1 MTRPPLALLVIH
13 GIGSQQ
19 RGELLESCVAG
30 LQQTYPSATLLDR
43 SGTRITCQDIT
54 KRALD
59 EVRLTEGSW
68 VVHLYEVYW
77 ADILSGPQVDG
88 SFNKFLFEET
98 TWFPWLNW
106 TSGLLSPSEYSS
118 WLIGFRTAQMW
129 FLALAAT
136 IMYEIVPK
144 RLHSSVLD
152 QIVADVWNYTHSLGG
167 VLPTDSP
174 IHDTAPRILE
184 RVRHTAA
191 KAHLDGCRE
200 IQIVAHSLGTVI
212 AFNALTRYP
221 ASAVDNA
228 PMSITHLYT
237 IGSPLEK
244 FLFIWHRT
252 LRPSLRSPEIQLDG
266 QILASGHRIQWQNF
280 YSPLDM
286 VSGKLMR
293 FTEWGHVVNTR
304 LWGLGGLARA
314 HINYFRHPA
323 VLTALAAGLGGNPQ
337 PVKLPLVNRISW
349 YLIGVGENFLTPMM
363 VLVALLLGLL
373 VFLLFG
379 ALAGAIFGALLYG
392 ILGWLINPLLEN
404 FGVAITLADTVYW
417 TALTCAVFMIMGVVV
432 FTTKDGYRRAKTTH
446 QKFWR

>member
-1 MTRPPLALLVIH
+1 
-13 GIGSQQ
+13 
-19 RGELLESCVAG
+19 
-30 LQQTYPSATLLDR
+30 
-43 SGTRITCQDIT
+43 
-54 KRALD
+54 
-59 EVRLTEGSW
+59 
-68 VVHLYEVYW
+68 
-77 ADILSGPQVDG
+77 
-88 SFNKFLFEET
+88 
-98 TWFPWLNW
+98 LNW

-152 QIVADVWNYTHSLGG
+152 RIVADVWNYTHSLGC

-221 ASAVDNA
+221 ASAVDKA

-392 ILGWLINPLLEN
+392 IFGWLINPLLGN
-404 FGVAITLADTVYW
+404 FGVAITLADTVHW